1 MLLSL
6 LNRALRTIVIVVVI
20 WAALDPSTQASA
32 DSVNY
37 EHIVNIAGQ
46 QRTLSQQ
53 MTKEAVLVSMGVDVA
68 SNLRNLS
75 ASRELFSQTLSG
87 LRLGDASLDLPGTS
101 DAGTME
107 VLGQVDAIWSRTNEL
122 LNSGIAAGRFTDQEI
137 AVLVD
142 LSPLLLAASENVV
155 TAFINEA
162 RNGPIFTVLV
172 EAINVSG
179 RERMLSQRMA
189 LQFFLVANGHDSAV
203 NRQALRETTADFEVA
218 LRALIDGSP
227 ELRVIAAP
235 TVDIRL
241 QLAAVDGLWSNEV
254 RPLMESMLAG
264 HPPSPQMVAEV
275 ARLNLDLLQE
285 MNRTVELYDM
295 L

>member
-6 LNRALRTIVIVVVI
+6 INRALRTIIIIVVI
-20 WAALDPSTQASA
+20 WAALDPGTPASA
-32 DSVNY
+32 DAVNY
-37 EHIVNIAGQ
+37 EHIVNIAGS

-53 MTKEAVLVSMGVDVA
+53 MTKEAVLIAMGVDVA
-68 SNLRNLS
+68 GNFRNLS
-75 ASRELFSQTLSG
+75 ESRDQFSRILSG
-87 LRLGDASLDLPGTS
+87 LRSGDASLNLPGTS
-101 DAGTME
+101 DAETMD
-107 VLGQVDAIWSRTNEL
+107 VLGQVDAIWSRTDEL
-122 LNSGIAAGRFTDQEI
+122 LSSGIAAGRFTDQEI

-189 LQFFLVANGHDSAV
+189 LQFLLVANGHDSAV
-203 NRQALRETTADFEVA
+203 NRQALRETTADFEEA

-235 TVDIRL
+235 TADIRL

-254 RPLMESMLAG
+254 RPLIQSLLEG
-264 HPPSPQMVAEV
+264 HAPSPQMVAEV

-285 MNRTVELYDM
+285 MDRTVELYDM